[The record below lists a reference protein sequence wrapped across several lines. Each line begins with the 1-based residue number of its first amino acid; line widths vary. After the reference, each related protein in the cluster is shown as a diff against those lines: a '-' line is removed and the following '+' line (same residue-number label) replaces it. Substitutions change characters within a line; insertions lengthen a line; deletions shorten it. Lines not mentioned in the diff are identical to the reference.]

1 MDVFDDLHTRCFFVA
16 GNDSFVALRAH
27 SDRSKTPD
35 GVRGT
40 QLENGLLLEMGDE

>member
-1 MDVFDDLHTRCFFVA
+1 MIFIRVVLFFVA

-27 SDRSKTPD
+27 SARSKNRD

>member
-1 MDVFDDLHTRCFFVA
+1 MIFIRVVLFLFA

-27 SDRSKTPD
+27 SDRSKNRD